1 MVPIALRGDIWG
13 KNRSWH
19 GLDREEGLRT
29 FRFAFDGDFTYRIA
43 AFGTNRS
50 FLEIVHSVWR
60 VRGGLHGMFLLKFIV
75 AFRCPKSLKI
85 ASTIAPK

>member
-19 GLDREEGLRT
+19 GFDCAGSST

-43 AFGTNRS
+43 AFGTSRS
-50 FLEIVHSVWR
+50 FLDIVHSVSHG
-60 VRGGLHGMFLLKFIV
+60 RGGLHGRSLPKFMV
-75 AFRCPKSLKI
+75 GFRCPKFLKI
-85 ASTIAPK
+85 ASIIRPKY